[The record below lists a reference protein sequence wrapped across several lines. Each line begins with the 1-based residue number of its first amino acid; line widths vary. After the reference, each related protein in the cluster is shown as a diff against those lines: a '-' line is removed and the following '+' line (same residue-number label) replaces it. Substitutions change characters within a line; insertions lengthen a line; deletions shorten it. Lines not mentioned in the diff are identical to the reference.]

1 MEQMDHLPEED
12 KVLMEELKIKNYF
25 IKSLLTSKALNHKKQ
40 KYFSNS
46 VTVNNFDKVCNN

>member
-46 VTVNNFDKVCNN
+46 VTVNSFDKVCNH